1 MFLGP
6 AGRFR
11 TLRRLPLSALS
22 AGKIEDIRLMVD
34 TSVVELFV
42 NGGEVTLTTRWF
54 PMDID
59 TLHVTSTFSAHHG
72 GYEMGGYQFKNC

>member
-42 NGGEVTLTTRWF
+42 NDGEVTLTTRWF

-59 TLHVTSTFSAHHG
+59 TLHVTSTFSARHG
-72 GYEMGGYQFKNC
+72 GYEIGGYQFKNC